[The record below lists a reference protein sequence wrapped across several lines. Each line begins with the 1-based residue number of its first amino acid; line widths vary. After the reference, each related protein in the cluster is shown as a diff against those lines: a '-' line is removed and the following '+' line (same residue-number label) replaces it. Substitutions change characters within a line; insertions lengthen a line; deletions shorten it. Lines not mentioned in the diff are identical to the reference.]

1 MNLRGGL
8 EALVVA
14 LIVFGCGRGLRR
26 FLLWRGMKEKQ
37 VRWIVAPLVMI
48 ALFSY
53 FAFRVWKIF

>member
-48 ALFSY
+48 AIVSY
-53 FAFRVWKIF
+53 FSLRVWKIF